1 MNYILIQGWTE
12 LKPQD
17 KLLYIRWTWL
27 LYGCEDDALT
37 IESLAE
43 TLKMNKSTVRG
54 SVGRLLSTGKIVQGE
69 KRGFFRVA
77 NVPLDDG
84 LQELSSKKKTYIKKV
99 LGDEDD
105 LSKKRVDELSLR
117 LFRAVLVFL
126 CDDLGVINDFRFSYL
141 SKITGMSKQRLRRYL
156 NELKQAGFI
165 LKFVPGSNSPNL
177 YKKASSIC
185 IIDPQVIGGGKV
197 GLLGFNE
204 ESLLGITPNSTMFRR
219 KPLEALLSYGFDDDL
234 RDAGLENF
242 ITCGVTDEKH
252 PLLVAVGN
260 ARFFDISEINNHRLG
275 DRLFHFFDELVSQEV
290 RNKLKPN
297 YTLLSRDIICKTD
310 QDKLNQKVT
319 LRWKHDAEIVSN
331 FISVIA
337 REHIGDINPN
347 GPVDVY
353 FFRTA
358 DSYYLLSNICHIHV
372 GVIEKQE
379 TGKLIF
385 KSDSVC
391 WEL

>member
-1 MNYILIQGWTE
+1 MRQNWIG

-17 KLLYIRWTWL
+17 KVLYLRWTWL
-27 LYGCEDDALT
+27 LYSCENEALS
-37 IESLAE
+37 IESLAKE
-43 TLKMNKSTVRG
+43 LKLKESTVRA
-54 SVGRLLSTGKIVQGE
+54 SVTRLLCSKKIIQSEDVE
-69 KRGFFRVA
+69 IYKV
-77 NVPLDDG
+77 VKVSLDDSFHN
-84 LQELSSKKKTYIKKV
+84 LSDGKKSYIKTV

-105 LSKKRVDELSLR
+105 LSKKRADELSFR
-117 LFRAVLVFL
+117 LFKAVLVFL
-126 CDDLGVINDFRFSYL
+126 CDDLGVINGFRFSYL
-141 SKITGMSKQRLRRYL
+141 SKITGMSIQRLRRYRD
-156 NELKQAGFI
+156 ELKQAGFI

-185 IIDPQVIGGGKV
+185 IIDPEIIGGGKV
-197 GLLGFNE
+197 GLLGFKE

-219 KPLEALLSYGFDDDL
+219 KPLETLLSYGFDDDL

-319 LRWKHDAEIVSN
+319 LRWKHDVEIVSN
-331 FISVIA
+331 FISKIV
-337 REHIGDINPN
+337 RRHIENAYLSSPL
-347 GPVDVY
+347 DVY
-353 FFRTA
+353 FFRTVN
-358 DSYYLLSNICHIHV
+358 SYYVLSNICQIHV

-379 TGKLIF
+379 TDKLLF
-385 KSDSVC
+385 KSGSVC

>member
-1 MNYILIQGWTE
+1 MSGVMRQNWIG

-17 KLLYIRWTWL
+17 KVLYLRWTWL
-27 LYGCEDDALT
+27 LYSCENEALS
-37 IESLAE
+37 IESLAKE
-43 TLKMNKSTVRG
+43 LKLKESTVRA
-54 SVGRLLSTGKIVQGE
+54 SVTRLLCSKKIIQSEDVE
-69 KRGFFRVA
+69 IYKV
-77 NVPLDDG
+77 VKVSLDDSFHN
-84 LQELSSKKKTYIKKV
+84 LSDGKKSYIKTV

-105 LSKKRVDELSLR
+105 LSKKRADELSFR
-117 LFRAVLVFL
+117 LFKAVLVFL
-126 CDDLGVINDFRFSYL
+126 CDDLGVINGFRFSYL
-141 SKITGMSKQRLRRYL
+141 SKITGMSIQRLRRYRD
-156 NELKQAGFI
+156 ELKQAGFI

-185 IIDPQVIGGGKV
+185 IIDPEIIGGGKV
-197 GLLGFNE
+197 GLLGFKE

-219 KPLEALLSYGFDDDL
+219 KPLETLLSYGFDDDL

-319 LRWKHDAEIVSN
+319 LRWKHDVEIVSN
-331 FISVIA
+331 FISKIV
-337 REHIGDINPN
+337 RRHIENAYLSSPL
-347 GPVDVY
+347 DVY
-353 FFRTA
+353 FFRTVN
-358 DSYYLLSNICHIHV
+358 SYYVLSNICQIHV

-379 TGKLIF
+379 TDKLLF
-385 KSDSVC
+385 KSGSVC